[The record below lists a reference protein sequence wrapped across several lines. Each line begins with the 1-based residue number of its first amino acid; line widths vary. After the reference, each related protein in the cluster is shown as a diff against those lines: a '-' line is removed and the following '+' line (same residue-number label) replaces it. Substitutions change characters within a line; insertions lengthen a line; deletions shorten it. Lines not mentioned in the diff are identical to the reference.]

1 MTDRVT
7 LWVLRLLWISLPY
20 SAGALFVDALDGRSS
35 GFGSTATVGLWTGW
49 AIGLVALLVPHTTSL
64 TFVRIVA
71 PASLAAAMWAVTAD
85 SELATE
91 LLAVVVTGAIS
102 VIVMTAPI
110 GAAFVNGTAY
120 GDERRLPL
128 RPPGR
133 LLLGPIPLT
142 WAVAVAGAVTG
153 PLLLGARLW
162 VAGTITIMVGV
173 PLAVVAVRALHG
185 LGQRWLVF
193 VPAGMV
199 VHDFSSLA
207 DPQLFRRV
215 DIDRFGPA
223 LADTEA
229 EDLTL
234 MAPGLALELAF
245 ARPMTIVRRP
255 QRGHPLDSGKRVAAL
270 LVTPSRPGLV
280 LREAESRRIPV
291 G

>member
-7 LWVLRLLWISLPY
+7 LWVLRLLWVSLPY

-35 GFGSTATVGLWTGW
+35 GFGSTAAVGLWTLW
-49 AIGLVALLVPHTTSL
+49 AIGLVAVLVPHTTSL
-64 TFVRIVA
+64 TFLRIVA
-71 PASLAAAMWAVTAD
+71 PASLAATMWAVTAD

-91 LLAVVVTGAIS
+91 LLAVVVTGVIS
-102 VIVMTAPI
+102 VIVMSAPV

-120 GDERRLPL
+120 GDECRLPL

-133 LLLGPIPLT
+133 LLLGPIPLA

-153 PLLLGARLW
+153 PLLLGAQLW
-162 VAGTITIMVGV
+162 AAGTIAVVVGV

-193 VPAGMV
+193 VPAGVV
-199 VHDFSSLA
+199 VHDLSSLA
-207 DPQLFRRV
+207 DPQLFRRA

-223 LADTEA
+223 LADTDA

-245 ARPMTIVRRP
+245 AIPMKIVRRP
-255 QRGHPLDSGKRVAAL
+255 RRGHPLDSGKRVAAL
-270 LVTPSRPGLV
+270 LVTPSRPGAV
-280 LREAESRRIPV
+280 LREAESQRIPV

>member
-7 LWVLRLLWISLPY
+7 LWVLRLLWFSLPY

-35 GFGSTATVGLWTGW
+35 GVGSTAAVGLWTGW
-49 AIGLVALLVPHTTSL
+49 AIGLIALLVPHTVSL
-64 TFVRIVA
+64 TFLRIVA
-71 PASLAAAMWAVTAD
+71 PASLAAALWAMTAD
-85 SELATE
+85 STLATE
-91 LLAVVVTGAIS
+91 LLAVVVTGVIS
-102 VIVMTAPI
+102 VIVMSAPV

-133 LLLGPIPLT
+133 LLLGPIPLA
-142 WAVAVAGAVTG
+142 WAVAVAGAGTG
-153 PLLLGARLW
+153 PLLLGARQW
-162 VAGTITIMVGV
+162 VLGAIAVGAGV
-173 PLAVVAVRALHG
+173 PLALVAVRALHG

-193 VPAGMV
+193 VPAGIV
-199 VHDFSSLA
+199 VHDFSALA
-207 DPQLFRRV
+207 DPQLFRRA

-223 LADTEA
+223 LADTDA

-245 ARPMTIVRRP
+245 VTPMTIVRRP
-255 QRGHPLDSGKRVAAL
+255 ERRRPLDSGNRVGAL
-270 LVTPSRPGLV
+270 LVTPSRPGV
-280 LREAESRRIPV
+280 ALREAESRRIPV